1 MTGIIRVAHDHGL
14 KVIEDACQAHGARYL
29 NRRAGDL
36 GDAAAFSFYPS
47 KNLGAIG
54 DGGIVVT
61 SDAALE
67 ERVRL
72 LRNLGSQR
80 KYFHEVKGYNHRLD
94 TIHAA
99 VLSVKLKRL
108 DEANASRANTAR
120 LYEDMLSGLP
130 LSTPWV
136 NPDGDHVY
144 HLYVIETDHREP
156 LQAYLTERGISVGI
170 HYPVPIHLQEA
181 YADLGYPAGS
191 FPTTEATA
199 GRILSLPM
207 YPHMPLESVVFVADS
222 VRAYFQD
229 R

>member
-1 MTGIIRVAHDHGL
+1 M
-14 KVIEDACQAHGARYL
+14 
-29 NRRAGDL
+29 
-36 GDAAAFSFYPS
+36 
-47 KNLGAIG
+47 
-54 DGGIVVT
+54 
-61 SDAALE
+61 
-67 ERVRL
+67 
-72 LRNLGSQR
+72 
-80 KYFHEVKGYNHRLD
+80 
-94 TIHAA
+94 
-99 VLSVKLKRL
+99 KLKRL